1 MKNIIQELKEC
12 AEKCAKNFILENYQ
26 EGSATEVN
34 EKIPFIL
41 EGAQIGYLKI
51 YGSVYALVPAQNNW
65 PDYPD
70 DPAEIETELH
80 ELEVEI
86 INPFGGMHV
95 NLTNAINKQLWTV
108 KN

>member
-12 AEKCAKNFILENYQ
+12 AEKCAKNFILENYN
-26 EGSATEVN
+26 EGRATEVN

-41 EGAQIGYLKI
+41 EDGAQIGYLKLK
-51 YGSVYALVPAQNNW
+51 GSVYELVPAQNNY
-65 PDYPD
+65 PDYPN

-95 NLTNAINKQLWTV
+95 NLTRAINKSL
-108 KN
+108 

>member
-1 MKNIIQELKEC
+1 MKNIIQELKEY
-12 AEKCAKNFILENYQ
+12 AEESAKNFILENYQ

-34 EKIPFIL
+34 KKIPFIL
-41 EGAQIGYLKI
+41 NNGEQIGYLKI

-65 PDYPD
+65 PEYPD

-95 NLTNAINKQLWTV
+95 NLTNAINKQL
-108 KN
+108 